1 MAGQEYFQAALANF
15 MFDAASGGAIRHLAD
30 LGYTAAQIRKRLDFP
45 SPYERIQ
52 QAVWEHF
59 LQKGILRFEE
69 PGTLGLRE
77 QYEYVAEYDQYGKK
91 SFRRVAVNSE
101 KEGAVAWKVRRL
113 SGNEAD
119 RLASCLRELCREN
132 GEGAAYVSCDFGLRS
147 RRDPAGYAKALQCLE
162 ESDREYVEG
171 LPWERRKVYHRLDG
185 RMRNIVI
192 RLYERGEF
200 SGSCYFMDIGEKLEV
215 NMPS

>member
-45 SPYERIQ
+45 TPYERIQ

-101 KEGAVAWKVRRL
+101 KEGAVAWKVRR
-113 SGNEAD
+113 
-119 RLASCLRELCREN
+119 
-132 GEGAAYVSCDFGLRS
+132 F
-147 RRDPAGYAKALQCLE
+147 PAMKRTGWPPA
-162 ESDREYVEG
+162 
-171 LPWERRKVYHRLDG
+171 
-185 RMRNIVI
+185 
-192 RLYERGEF
+192 
-200 SGSCYFMDIGEKLEV
+200 
-215 NMPS
+215 